1 MGMMKLVAVVCAGI
15 LLAADRP
22 AEACSCLPP
31 PPPCQVYSRAALVF
45 VGEVTS
51 TATTPELLTAAT
63 FTVDEE
69 LKGLGGASTI
79 VVHGGGMCGATF
91 TAGQKYFVYASDH
104 DGKWYAG
111 LCGRTRRLEKAQDD
125 LAYARNLPSRSLGEV
140 FGTVRL
146 EDEQEQQAP
155 RAGVT
160 VQVQGTKLAT
170 KTDEA
175 GRYRLMVPP
184 GKHTLDVVD
193 PGTRVRWPRT
203 PAIELTDPAA
213 CVSQDLVVQYNGRIR
228 GTLLDHAGK
237 PAANVP
243 VSAQGTATRNPLRVM
258 TNAKGEY
265 ELAGVQAGEY
275 LVLVNDP
282 KDGGPDARAPFPTTF
297 YPGVQAEAAAKPV
310 TVARSALVPK
320 IDFKL
325 PKPLPVYTVSG
336 TLRHKGQ
343 PMAGIHINMET
354 ELGPDFRRGT
364 GNTTD
369 ANGRYTLK
377 DIAGAKISLRV
388 CRTDPDP
395 KNYEAACRTVKHTL
409 TGDLTVDLEY
419 PAP

>member
-1 MGMMKLVAVVCAGI
+1 MKLAAVACAGI

-31 PPPCQVYSRAALVF
+31 PPPCGVYARAALVF
-45 VGEVTS
+45 VGEVAS
-51 TATTPELLTAAT
+51 TRTTPEFLTAAT
-63 FTVDEE
+63 FTVEE
-69 LKGLGGASTI
+69 EFKGLGGQKTV

-91 TAGQKYFVYASDH
+91 TAGQKYFVYASDRE
-104 DGKWYAG
+104 GRWYAG
-111 LCGRTRRLEKAQDD
+111 LCGRTRRLERAQDD
-125 LAYARNLPSRSLGEV
+125 LAYARDLPSRSLGEV
-140 FGTVRL
+140 FGEVRL

-160 VQVQGTKLAT
+160 VRVPGTQHAA

-175 GRYRLMVPP
+175 GRYRLWLPP
-184 GKHTLDVVD
+184 GQHTLDVVD
-193 PGTRVRWPRT
+193 PGTRVRWPST
-203 PAIELTDPAA
+203 PAIELTDPSA
-213 CVSQDLVVQYNGRIR
+213 CASQDLVLQYNGRIR

-243 VSAQGTATRNPLRVM
+243 VSAQGTAARNPLRVM

-265 ELAGVQAGEY
+265 ELLGVQAGEY
-275 LVLVNDP
+275 TVLVNDP

-297 YPGVQAEAAAKPV
+297 YPGVPAEAAAKRV
-310 TVARSALVPK
+310 KVVRSALVSK

-336 TLRHKGQ
+336 VLRHKGQ
-343 PMAGIHINMET
+343 PKAGIHINMET
-354 ELGPDFRRGT
+354 ELRPGFQRGT
-364 GNTTD
+364 GDYTD
-369 ANGRYTLK
+369 ASGRFTLR

-395 KNYEAACRTVKHTL
+395 NDYAAACRTVKHTL